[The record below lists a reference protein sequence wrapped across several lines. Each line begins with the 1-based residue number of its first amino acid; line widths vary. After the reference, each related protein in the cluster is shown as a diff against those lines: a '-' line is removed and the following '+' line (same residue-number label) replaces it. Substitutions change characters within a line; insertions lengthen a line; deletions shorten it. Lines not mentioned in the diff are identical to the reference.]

1 VGSAKTET
9 ELEELC
15 RLAKILKAEMENKII
30 AKKSKNLYPTFASA
44 LGRLSAAK
52 DLVNISR
59 LEEVGRYILGI
70 HDIYGYIYSHLGF
83 DNLFTKPRQRQEA
96 AKLLREIVL
105 ARIAL
110 PQSKRSTVEW
120 LETQTGFS
128 IQLDHVYQMMDKI
141 DDVFCERIQQQ
152 ALNAAVNLTGQ
163 KLNVLFYDATTLY
176 FESFTE
182 DELKQNGYSKDM
194 KFNQPQVLLTLFV
207 TEKGL
212 PVGYEVFPGS
222 TFEGHTLV
230 TTLEALKKRYDLK
243 EVVFVADR
251 GLFSEENLTLLD
263 KNGFKYIVGARLK
276 NMTKVLQKNILDKN
290 NYTVTDVVLHQ
301 RTDPT
306 KQQSEQQRIASFPLK
321 GKQLIVHYS
330 SRRAKKDKH
339 DREDAIEKVTKK
351 LQKSKNPKSLLNN
364 YGYKKYIDIDG
375 DVDITINQD
384 KLQAAEAWDGLMGV
398 ITNITDYSYE
408 NILKHYRSLWQVEES
423 FRINKHDLSVK
434 VQT

>member
-1 VGSAKTET
+1 MRVLPRICGAFGYIMLDMRCPRCYRCIMFIRLKQNKTSTAVQIVENHRIGHKTKQRVLRHVGSAKTET

-251 GLFSEENLTLLD
+251 GLFSEENLTFEVLP
-263 KNGFKYIVGARLK
+263 IV
-276 NMTKVLQKNILDKN
+276 
-290 NYTVTDVVLHQ
+290 
-301 RTDPT
+301 
-306 KQQSEQQRIASFPLK
+306 
-321 GKQLIVHYS
+321 
-330 SRRAKKDKH
+330 
-339 DREDAIEKVTKK
+339 
-351 LQKSKNPKSLLNN
+351 
-364 YGYKKYIDIDG
+364 
-375 DVDITINQD
+375 
-384 KLQAAEAWDGLMGV
+384 
-398 ITNITDYSYE
+398 
-408 NILKHYRSLWQVEES
+408 
-423 FRINKHDLSVK
+423 
-434 VQT
+434 